1 MAEKSLLKPKQ
12 NKFVMAMLNSTSVR
26 EASDKAGV
34 TPRTGYNWIKQDQV
48 RDAIR
53 EVRRRKQFEINA
65 GMANLADIAMSVLV
79 EVMQNKDNNDQIRS
93 QAAQFVIKAN
103 EAAFDQDDIQT
114 RLEALE
120 QREAERDSY
129 AHQMGGVD

>member
-34 TPRTGYNWIKQDQV
+34 TPRTGYNWIKQDRV
-48 RDAIR
+48 RNAIR

-79 EVMQNKDNNDQIRS
+79 EVMQNEENNDQIRS

-129 AHQMGGVD
+129 AHQAGGVD